1 VIRVAARVTIGGGR
15 ESAVRLAL
23 TSLGVAVGVTL
34 LLFAS
39 VAFSA
44 LHQHDVRS
52 GWTFTSEHNERPAQ
66 DESSTDP
73 LLWRLSTDRFE
84 GQEILRLDVAAE
96 GSRAPVPSFLASL
109 PGPGEIAASPAM
121 ESLLRTTD
129 PGLLANRYP
138 GSVTGTVGAQ
148 GLQSSEQLVIVI
160 GHTVDD
166 LRATGGA
173 ITVRSIEGAPVTHDF
188 GQFLRVVL
196 VIGAFGLLVPVLVF
210 VSTSTR
216 LAAARR
222 EQRLAAMRLAG
233 ATPRQVGV
241 VAAVEAAA
249 TGSAGTVLG
258 FGLFLLTRPYAAR
271 VPFDGQA
278 FYLSDLHLTVEWAAI
293 IAIGIP
299 ALSAA
304 AALLS
309 LRRIRISP
317 LGVTRQ
323 TARPRPSGRRVVVLA
338 GAVALFVV
346 ALVAL
351 PDNPS
356 TLAIGLVGISFA
368 LIVVGIAVVGP
379 WLTAIVARV
388 LGRVGRR
395 TPALLASRR
404 LQDNPAAGFRAISG
418 LVLAV
423 FVASLVA
430 ALGASATASTH
441 TLHAA
446 IGTHD
451 VAIVAHTAVGGDF
464 GVRKVGEEPPTARGL
479 DAQAATELLSGVRAI
494 PGVEHVIDIRAL
506 PPTAALDGK
515 PVVDA
520 NGSVRG
526 YVYPAAGLVRC
537 ADAALLGL
545 TQCTGTAAIDVDAQI
560 SGGQGSV
567 LPIGVTVPESML
579 DNLPLLGL
587 NVSTDG
593 RNSTIERVRTR
604 LSVAFPGA
612 SAITGGDL
620 NAENRRELHD
630 IERLSNV
637 ALLLTLL
644 IAGCSLAVAVAGG
657 LVERKRPFA
666 LLRLAGMPLGQLN
679 RVVLAEAAAPLLVV
693 AATSAALGIGVADII
708 VAVTANNRSF
718 HLPTLDYWVALT
730 AGLTAALAIVT
741 ATLPLLNRITSLE
754 TARFE

>member
-1 VIRVAARVTIGGGR
+1 VIRVATRVTIGGGK

-52 GWTFTSEHNERPAQ
+52 GWTFTSEHNEHPAQ

-73 LLWRLSTDRFE
+73 LLWRLSTDRFD
-84 GQEILRLDVAAE
+84 GREILRFDVAAE
-96 GSRAPVPSFLASL
+96 GPHAPVPNFLEAL

-121 ESLLRTTD
+121 ADLLQTTSPD
-129 PGLLANRYP
+129 ELSDRYP
-138 GSVTGTVGAQ
+138 GPVTALVGSE
-148 GLQSSEQLVIVI
+148 GLQSSDQLVVVV
-160 GHTVDD
+160 GDSVDD

-173 ITVRSIEGAPVTHDF
+173 IAVHSIEGAPVTHDF

-249 TGSAGTVLG
+249 TGIAGTVLG
-258 FGLFLLTRPYAAR
+258 FGLFLVVRPYAAR
-271 VPFDGQA
+271 VPFDGHA
-278 FYLSDLHLTVEWAAI
+278 FYQSDLRLSASWAAI
-293 IAIGIP
+293 IAIGVP
-299 ALSAA
+299 ALSAT

-323 TARPRPSGRRVVVLA
+323 APRPLPSGRRVAVLA
-338 GAVALFVV
+338 GAVAVFVF

-351 PDNPS
+351 PENPS
-356 TLAIGLVGISFA
+356 TVAIGLVGVSFA
-368 LIVVGIAVVGP
+368 LIVVGIVVVGP
-379 WLTAIVARV
+379 WLTTVVARL

-395 TPALLASRR
+395 TPTLLAARR

-418 LVLAV
+418 LILAV
-423 FVASLVA
+423 FVTSLVA
-430 ALGASATASTH
+430 ALGATATASTH
-441 TLHAA
+441 TQQAA
-446 IGTHD
+446 IGPRD
-451 VAIVAHTAVGGDF
+451 VAIVAHADVGSDT
-464 GVRKVGEEPPTARGL
+464 GVRKVVDQPADRGGL
-479 DAQAATELLSGVRAI
+479 VPDAATELLGDLRAV
-494 PGVEHVIDIRAL
+494 PGVEHVIDIRSL
-506 PPTAALDGK
+506 PPTASLDGK
-515 PVVDA
+515 PIIDA
-520 NGSVRG
+520 DGSVRG
-526 YVYPAAGLVRC
+526 HVYPPAGVIRC
-537 ADAALLGL
+537 ADAAVLGL
-545 TQCTGTAAIDVDAQI
+545 ASCSGTTGIEVGAQL
-560 SGGQGSV
+560 SGGPGSV
-567 LPIGVTVPESML
+567 VPINGTIPESML
-579 DNLPLLGL
+579 NDLPLLGV
-587 NVSTDG
+587 NVATDG
-593 RNSTIERVRTR
+593 QTPTIERVRTR

-612 SAITGGDL
+612 SAVTGADL

-693 AATSAALGIGVADII
+693 AATTAALGIGVADVI
-708 VAVTANNRSF
+708 VAVTADNRSF
-718 HLPTLDYWVALT
+718 HLPTLDYWAALT
-730 AGLTAALAIVT
+730 VGLALALAIVA
-741 ATLPLLNRITSLE
+741 ATLPLLDRITSLE
-754 TARFE
+754 ATRFE